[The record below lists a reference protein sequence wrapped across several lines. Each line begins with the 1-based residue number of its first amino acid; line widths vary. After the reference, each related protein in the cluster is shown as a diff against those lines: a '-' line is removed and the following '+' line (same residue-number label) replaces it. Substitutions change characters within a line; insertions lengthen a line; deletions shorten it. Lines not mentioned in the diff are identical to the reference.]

1 MAIISGAGP
10 FLAQHFALGDFGLGV
25 AFSSLLFGCAIG
37 SAIAGRLSDRYG
49 RRYVLLWIAMLFALT
64 SVATAIAWDFPSF
77 LAARFIGGL
86 AVGGVSLVSP
96 MYISEVAPAA
106 VRGRLGALYQ
116 MSIVTGILVSYC
128 INYLL
133 HDIGPDSWRWM
144 FATGVIPSVIFFG
157 LLLRAPETPRF
168 LFMAG
173 RREEARAVMRRLGD
187 SQEEVSSA
195 AASAPA
201 TKRHAWREVFQPGVR
216 RAVFV
221 GFWLAILIHFS
232 GINTVIDYAPMI
244 FQSAGWQLDAAL
256 LSTFVVGIANFVF
269 TLVSFWTID
278 RYGRRPLYIAGS
290 LGMAVV
296 LAATDHLR
304 DSRAFRRPAGPGPD
318 PGLPRFL
325 RSCIGPVFWTLVPEI
340 LPTHVRGT
348 AMTVPVLT
356 QWVANAVV
364 VLLFPAALNRLGQAP
379 TFAILAAF
387 SLAQALFTWKFVPET
402 RNRTLEEIEKF
413 WSESRRSRRA
423 ETRRSKWPRDL
434 LAMRRSAH
442 STPTASYWFA
452 ACSTPS
458 RSTCSAARRAP
469 TACSTSI
476 PSAGRT
482 AKAARCACR
491 CGIIPPTRS
500 TA

>member
-1 MAIISGAGP
+1 MNLRYVLFLACTAATGGLLFGFDVAIISGAGP
-10 FLAQHFALGDFGLGV
+10 FLARHFELGDFGLGV
-25 AFSSLLFGCAIG
+25 AFSSLLFGCALG
-37 SAIAGRLSDRYG
+37 AGIAGRLSDRYG

-77 LAARFIGGL
+77 LAARFVGGL
-86 AVGGVSLVSP
+86 AVGAVSLVSP
-96 MYISEVAPAA
+96 MYIAEVAPAA

-116 MSIVTGILVSYC
+116 MSIVTGIVVSYC

-133 HDIGPDSWRWM
+133 HDSGPDSWRWM

-168 LFMAG
+168 LFMSG
-173 RREEARAVMRRLGD
+173 RRDEARAVMERIGD
-187 SQEEVSSA
+187 SRAEVSSA
-195 AASAPA
+195 AAAAS
-201 TKRHAWREVFQPGVR
+201 TTTRHSWREIFQPGVR

-278 RYGRRPLYIAGS
+278 RYGRRPLYIVGS
-290 LGMAVV
+290 LGMTIA
-296 LAATDHLR
+296 LAALTVSVLLGHFSGPLALVLILAYL
-304 DSRAFRRPAGPGPD
+304 AFFA
-318 PGLPRFL
+318 
-325 RSCIGPVFWTLVPEI
+325 SCIGPVFWTLVPEI

-356 QWVANAVV
+356 QWVANAIV

-379 TFAILAAF
+379 TFAILGAV
-387 SLAQALFTWKFVPET
+387 SLAQALFTWKYVPET
-402 RNRTLEEIEKF
+402 RNRTLEEIERH
-413 WSESRRSRRA
+413 WSETPVAARA
-423 ETRRSKWPRDL
+423 LQSETR
-434 LAMRRSAH
+434 A
-442 STPTASYWFA
+442 
-452 ACSTPS
+452 
-458 RSTCSAARRAP
+458 
-469 TACSTSI
+469 
-476 PSAGRT
+476 
-482 AKAARCACR
+482 
-491 CGIIPPTRS
+491 
-500 TA
+500 

>member
-1 MAIISGAGP
+1 MNLRYVLFLACTAATGGLLFGFDVAIISGAGP
-10 FLAQHFALGDFGLGV
+10 FLAQHFALGDLGLGV
-25 AFSSLLFGCAIG
+25 AFSSLLFGCALG
-37 SAIAGRLSDRYG
+37 AAFAGRMSDRFG

-64 SVATAIAWDFPSF
+64 SVLTGIAWDFPSF
-77 LAARFIGGL
+77 LAARFVGGL
-86 AVGGVSLVSP
+86 AVGAVSLVSP

-133 HDIGPDSWRWM
+133 HDIGEDNWRWM
-144 FATGVIPSVIFFG
+144 FATGVIPSVIFLT

-168 LFMAG
+168 LILAG
-173 RREEARAVMRRLGD
+173 RRDEARALMERIGD
-187 SQEEVSSA
+187 SPEEVSSA
-195 AASAPA
+195 DAAETTAARRS
-201 TKRHAWREVFQPGVR
+201 WRELFQPGVR

-278 RYGRRPLYIAGS
+278 RYGRRPLYIVGS
-290 LGMAVV
+290 LGMAIA
-296 LAATDHLR
+296 LAALTVAVLLGQF
-304 DSRAFRRPAGPGPD
+304 SGPLALVLILGYLAFFA
-318 PGLPRFL
+318 
-325 RSCIGPVFWTLVPEI
+325 SCIGPVFWTLVPEI
-340 LPTHVRGT
+340 FPTRVRGT

-364 VLLFPAALNRLGQAP
+364 VLLFPAALNQLGQAP
-379 TFAILAAF
+379 TFAILGAV

-402 RNRTLEEIEKF
+402 KNRTLEQIEGY
-413 WSESRRSRRA
+413 WSEAPDKARPARA
-423 ETRRSKWPRDL
+423 
-434 LAMRRSAH
+434 
-442 STPTASYWFA
+442 
-452 ACSTPS
+452 
-458 RSTCSAARRAP
+458 AAR
-469 TACSTSI
+469 T
-476 PSAGRT
+476 
-482 AKAARCACR
+482 
-491 CGIIPPTRS
+491 
-500 TA
+500 